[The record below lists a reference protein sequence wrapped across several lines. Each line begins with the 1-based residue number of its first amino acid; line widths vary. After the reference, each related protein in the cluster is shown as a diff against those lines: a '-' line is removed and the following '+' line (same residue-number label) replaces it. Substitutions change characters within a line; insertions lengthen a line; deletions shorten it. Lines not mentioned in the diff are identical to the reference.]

1 MSDGITTL
9 CKGNYIS
16 LVKEDSTGWEYA
28 HRPSVSGIV
37 VILATTQDNELILI
51 EQRRPPVNATVL
63 ELPAGLAGDTAEYV
77 DEDLLAAAR
86 RELLEETGFYS
97 DDWSFLFACSP
108 SAGITSE
115 VHNYVRARFCRRI
128 ADGGGDES
136 ESIETVVLP
145 CNDFFS
151 FVRSYAARPG
161 FNVSSTVLVGAA
173 LWALEPDVGL

>member
-9 CKGNYIS
+9 YQGSYIS

-37 VILATTQDNELILI
+37 VVVATTQDNKLILI

-63 ELPAGLAGDTAEYV
+63 ELPAGLAGDTEEFV
-77 DEDLLAAAR
+77 GEDLLAAAR
-86 RELLEETGFYS
+86 RELLEETGFCS
-97 DDWSFLFACSP
+97 DDWTFMFACSP

-115 VHNYVRARFCRRI
+115 VHNYVRARSCQRI

-136 ESIETVVLP
+136 ESIETLLLP
-145 CNDFFS
+145 CDDLFS
-151 FVRSYAARPG
+151 FVRAYATRPG
-161 FNVSSTVLVGAA
+161 FNVSSTVLAGAA
-173 LWALEPDVGL
+173 LWALESDVCL